1 MAEGASALHT
11 DNYEVQSVSEVEA
24 KKLCPASVHLLEPR
38 CSTSGP
44 ALGPAKHFI
53 TRATTT
59 AHRDLQPHLTS
70 RPLLSR

>member
-1 MAEGASALHT
+1 MRWQVGASALHT

-24 KKLCPASVHLLEPR
+24 KKLCPALVHLLEPR
-38 CSTSGP
+38 CSTSGQGQAFHYP
-44 ALGPAKHFI
+44 RDHRG
-53 TRATTT
+53 T